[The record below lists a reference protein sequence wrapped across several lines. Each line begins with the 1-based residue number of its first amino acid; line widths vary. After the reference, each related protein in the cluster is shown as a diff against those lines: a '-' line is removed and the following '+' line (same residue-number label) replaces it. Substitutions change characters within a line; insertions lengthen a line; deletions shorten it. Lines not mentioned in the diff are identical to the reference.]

1 VHAKTAGTWALEGI
15 EGFGWIERA
24 HERAVLKPD
33 VMKYVFLALSSL
45 LAIVA
50 QMIAGN
56 DFFLFNFL
64 DLSLIL
70 VAYWAIYRSR
80 MQAIFVGSLAG
91 LLLDAAMGWPLGYN
105 GFAKTLAA
113 FAIGQCWKRFN
124 TADQLWV
131 RFSIIAAS
139 SCLSSLSMFLLFWLM
154 QRSASKI
161 FLGASALQAFIT
173 ASVAVIVFA
182 GLENYKKTQTNKVH

>member
-1 VHAKTAGTWALEGI
+1 
-15 EGFGWIERA
+15 
-24 HERAVLKPD
+24 
-33 VMKYVFLALSSL
+33 MKYVFLAASAF

-56 DFFLFNFL
+56 NFLLFNFM
-64 DLSLIL
+64 DLALIL

-80 MQAIFVGSLAG
+80 MQAIFVGSLIG

-105 GFAKTLAA
+105 GFGKTLAA

-124 TADQLWV
+124 TAEQLWV
-131 RFSIIAAS
+131 RFAIMAAS
-139 SCLSSLSMFLLFWLM
+139 SCLSSLSLFLLFWLM
-154 QRSASKI
+154 QRKTTKI

-173 ASVAVIVFA
+173 AAVGILIFA
-182 GLENYKKTQTNKVH
+182 VLENYKRAQTN